1 LGFPDAFIVDGSA
14 LAERYQSDIKAR
26 SKPRPEKEN
35 PGVVIEFPDEKM
47 SLSLIFAHFPVCTL
61 RNACFLLYP
70 VLLSD

>member
-35 PGVVIEFPDEKM
+35 PGVVIEFPDEK
-47 SLSLIFAHFPVCTL
+47 I
-61 RNACFLLYP
+61 
-70 VLLSD
+70 